1 LKGEPYRYQTVLSFG
16 DNPIKHRSLPPK
28 FVSYLH
34 RLDSYDLEVVALD
47 HPKER
52 ETFGTR
58 YTLSGYGE
66 RWHEC
71 HFKNEQDAFDFLEA
85 LQKCNPVFT
94 SEPTAWGEGK
104 EPDLEAARASAVWP
118 DATLEQ
124 LRDKEALKARLPGL
138 MKEFRAAMEQLGF
151 DYDAA

>member
-1 LKGEPYRYQTVLSFG
+1 
-16 DNPIKHRSLPPK
+16 
-28 FVSYLH
+28 
-34 RLDSYDLEVVALD
+34 
-47 HPKER
+47 
-52 ETFGTR
+52 
-58 YTLSGYGE
+58 
-66 RWHEC
+66 
-71 HFKNEQDAFDFLEA
+71 
-85 LQKCNPVFT
+85 VFT